1 MTVEDHL
8 NHIIKNLDEKGSI
21 DTNKISDGCH
31 TFGELY
37 DHRAKLFSVIC
48 NLNKEISWKSKLHDD
63 GTMYEG
69 YFIVGIETEEGQATY
84 HYGLELWDL
93 FDVAELPMAPKY
105 DGHNSEQAIER
116 IVSLGK
122 VKKIGSYSKPEGV

>member
-8 NHIIKNLDEKGSI
+8 NNIIKNLDKKGFI
-21 DTNKISDGCH
+21 DTNKISDGGH
-31 TFGELY
+31 TFDELY
-37 DHRAKLFSVIC
+37 NHRAKLFSVIC
-48 NLNKEISWKSKLHDD
+48 NLHKEISWKSRLHDD
-63 GTMYEG
+63 GTMFEG

-93 FDVAELPMAPKY
+93 FDVVELPRAPKY

-116 IVSLGK
+116 IQSLGK
-122 VKKIGSYSKPEGV
+122 IKTKGGYQKQ

>member
-1 MTVEDHL
+1 MTIEEHL
-8 NHIIKNLDEKGSI
+8 NHIIKNLDEKGLI
-21 DTNKISDGCH
+21 DTNQISDKCH

-48 NLNKEISWKSKLHDD
+48 NLHRNISWKSRLHDD
-63 GTMYEG
+63 GTMFDG

-93 FDVAELPMAPKY
+93 FDVEELPIAPKY
-105 DGHNSEQAIER
+105 DGHNSDQAIER
-116 IVSLGK
+116 IQSLGK
-122 VKKIGSYSKPEGV
+122 IKSKEGYQNQ

>member
-1 MTVEDHL
+1 MTIEEHL
-8 NHIIKNLDEKGSI
+8 NHIITNLDDKGEI
-21 DTNKISDGCH
+21 DTNKISDGSH
-31 TFGELY
+31 TFEELY

-48 NLNKEISWKSKLHDD
+48 NLHKEISWKSRLHDD

-93 FDVAELPMAPKY
+93 FDVEELPRAPKY
-105 DGHNSEQAIER
+105 DGHHSNQAIER
-116 IVSLGK
+116 ITSLGK
-122 VKKIGSYSKPEGV
+122 VKAKGSYPKQ